1 MATYIS
7 YFSSLNV
14 QSLVEDLNIK
24 LKCVPVTENAPKN
37 SPQGD
42 QLFLLVIRFY
52 NNVMMLYCSRES
64 RWKMKSMF
72 TTSKSIN
79 VNYSEWHIIS
89 SQIRL
94 EDWIPQS
101 ITESCKAGEATRSLC
116 IARLRLTQISELQKI
131 CLHSDWSSSPY
142 KRGLNLDLPFSQDAD
157 LHSIEHLLS
166 PSLPTVESRES
177 SWWNKVES
185 PRPLIFTLM

>member
-1 MATYIS
+1 MDGKNLQHDAYYI
-7 YFSSLNV
+7 Y
-14 QSLVEDLNIK
+14 IHIPG
-24 LKCVPVTENAPKN
+24 CP
-37 SPQGD
+37 
-42 QLFLLVIRFY
+42 I
-52 NNVMMLYCSRES
+52 LYPD
-64 RWKMKSMF
+64 
-72 TTSKSIN
+72 TTIVCKSIN
-79 VNYSEWHIIS
+79 VNYKEWHTIS

-94 EDWIPQS
+94 DDWIPQS